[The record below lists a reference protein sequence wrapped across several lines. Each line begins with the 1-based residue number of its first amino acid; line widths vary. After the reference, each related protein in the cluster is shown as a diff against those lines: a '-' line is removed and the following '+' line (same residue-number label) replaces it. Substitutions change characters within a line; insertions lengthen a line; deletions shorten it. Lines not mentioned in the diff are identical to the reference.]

1 MAMVVIHIQVKMK
14 IKGHLRQKF
23 EWKQT
28 GGRTRPIAILCRLTR
43 SVIKQKS
50 VPEIS
55 PVSGLTV
62 HTVARLRNQKLLCG
76 LYREK
81 ISAEWNKEKMLLNET
96 AE

>member
-1 MAMVVIHIQVKMK
+1 M
-14 IKGHLRQKF
+14 
-23 EWKQT
+23 

-76 LYREK
+76 LFREK
-81 ISAEWNKEKMLLNET
+81 ISAEWNKKKNATERDCRMTNQM
-96 AE
+96 